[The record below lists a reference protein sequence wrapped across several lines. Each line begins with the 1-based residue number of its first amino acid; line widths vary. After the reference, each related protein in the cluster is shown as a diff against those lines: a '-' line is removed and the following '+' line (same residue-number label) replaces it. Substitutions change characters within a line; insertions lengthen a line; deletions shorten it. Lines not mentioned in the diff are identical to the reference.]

1 MIYVK
6 QEGENLNREILDVFL
21 NMRRT
26 KIEEIIFKEQLRL
39 LDPEENHEEV
49 MEFLNY
55 LNEIKKQIAK
65 ELGSVVSR

>member
-1 MIYVK
+1 
-6 QEGENLNREILDVFL
+6 
-21 NMRRT
+21 MRRT